1 MMVKGKGKEI
11 FEALWA
17 AASHELEKERRRAIA
32 ADNERD
38 EPAFTEEELMLR
50 EIKRAAA
57 ALAIIIAKHE
67 RFEREK
73 FRKHL
78 HYELGLVRDHIED
91 IAELFEVELGK
102 DEEED
107 A

>member
-11 FEALWA
+11 YDALWA
-17 AASHELEKERRRAIA
+17 AATHELEKERHREIA
-32 ADNERD
+32 ADND
-38 EPAFTEEELMLR
+38 MPAPAFTEEELMLR
-50 EIKRAAA
+50 EIKRAAG

-78 HYELGLVRDHIED
+78 HYELGLVRDHVGKL
-91 IAELFEVELGK
+91 AELFDVELGK

-107 A
+107 V